1 MALIAGKSMA
11 SKMPMMEM
19 VKTIS
24 TKVKDL
30 ILLLLFPVCLYACM
44 PFSEF

>member
-1 MALIAGKSMA
+1 MALIAGRRIA
-11 SKMPMMEM
+11 SKMPMIEI

-30 ILLLLFPVCLYACM
+30 LLPFPH
-44 PFSEF
+44 FSWI